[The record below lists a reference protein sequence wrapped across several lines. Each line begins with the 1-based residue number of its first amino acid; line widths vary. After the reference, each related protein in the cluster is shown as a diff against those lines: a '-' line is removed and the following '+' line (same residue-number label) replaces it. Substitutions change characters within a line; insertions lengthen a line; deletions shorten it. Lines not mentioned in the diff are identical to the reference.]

1 MRRILIFLLLSVL
14 AAGLYLLIRPPGTAL
29 QLAPPPP
36 TPPAPALGSA
46 PTASVSR
53 VFLPI
58 DVPLT
63 AIHARL
69 EREVPVVFQ
78 GQSSDPVQNKAII
91 EDSLRWTARR
101 GPIQLA
107 GADGRL
113 TLRVAA
119 VGDAQVQGKVRALR
133 GSIGKLLRRATGGAS
148 DVPFSVHADAVAT
161 LTGSF
166 EPILRPDWRVE
177 PNVTARVEVQRAEL
191 PIAGVATVDLRP
203 TVRMA
208 LQRKVDQ
215 QLARLEQRLTQ
226 DRRLRQFAASA
237 WTQLHRI
244 QAVSD
249 DPRSW
254 LVVRPVGIAATP
266 VVIDPDAVRLG
277 LEVSAETRIVVADV
291 APPNPVS
298 PLPALAMTRAT
309 AGYVDINMMAIASWE
324 RLNRE
329 LQARLVEQQLTGS
342 DGTQLRIKDARV
354 EPWGDG
360 ILLTLDLDARRGRW
374 YHASGRVYLTGRPRL
389 DVDSQGL
396 QLDELD
402 FALETKNT
410 LVAVARWL
418 MEPTILEELRKRAS
432 VDLAP
437 HIQRAERI
445 AADAIDRF
453 VQEGHEN
460 IQLTAQLRDIRVSSL
475 AVTEDS
481 LQIALNARADVRAAI
496 TNLDF

>member
-1 MRRILIFLLLSVL
+1 MRKVLIFLLLSVL
-14 AAGLYLLIRPPGTAL
+14 AVGLYLVIRPPGKTL

-36 TPPAPALGSA
+36 IPPATAPPAA
-46 PTASVSR
+46 ATTSVSR

-63 AIHARL
+63 AIQARL
-69 EREVPVVFQ
+69 EREVPAMFQ
-78 GQSSDPVQNKAII
+78 GQSGDPVQHKAII
-91 EDSLRWTARR
+91 EDSLRWSARR
-101 GPIQLA
+101 GPMQLD

-113 TLRVAA
+113 TLRVAT
-119 VGDAQVQGKVRALR
+119 VGDAQVHGKVRALR

-148 DVPFSVHADAVAT
+148 DVPFSVHADAMAT
-161 LTGSF
+161 LTSTF
-166 EPILRPDWRVE
+166 QPTLRPDWRVE
-177 PNVTARVEVQRAEL
+177 PNVAARVDVQRAEL
-191 PIAGVATVDLRP
+191 PIAGVATVDVRP
-203 TVRMA
+203 AVRVA
-208 LQRKVDQ
+208 LQQKVDQ
-215 QLARLEQRLTQ
+215 QLARLRQRLAQ
-226 DRRLRQFAASA
+226 DKRLRQFAATA
-237 WTQLHRI
+237 WTDLHRI

-266 VVIDPDAVRLG
+266 IVIDADAVRLG
-277 LEVSAETRIVVADV
+277 LEVSAETRIVVADI

-309 AGYVDINMMAIASWE
+309 PGYVDINTTAMASWE

-342 DGTQLRIKDARV
+342 DGTQLRINDARV

-389 DVDSQGL
+389 DVDSQVL
-396 QLDELD
+396 QLDDLD
-402 FALETKNT
+402 FALETKDT

-418 MEPTILEELRKRAS
+418 MEPTLLEELRKRAS
-432 VDLAP
+432 LHLSP
-437 HIQRAERI
+437 YIQRAKRI
-445 AADAIDRF
+445 AEDAIDRF
-453 VQEGHEN
+453 VQQGPEN
-460 IQLTAQLRDIRVSSL
+460 IQLTALLRDIRLSGL
-475 AVTEDS
+475 AVSEDN
-481 LQIALNARADVRAAI
+481 LQISLNARADVHAAI
-496 TNLDF
+496 SSLDF